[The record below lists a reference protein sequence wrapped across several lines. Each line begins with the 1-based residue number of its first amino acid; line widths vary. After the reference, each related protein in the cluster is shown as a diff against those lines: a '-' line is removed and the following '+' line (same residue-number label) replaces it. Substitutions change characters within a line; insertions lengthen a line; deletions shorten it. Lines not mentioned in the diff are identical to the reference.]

1 MDWAVL
7 EAPYYDRTKYAR
19 SSVRGMVWSGLVW
32 SGKLACKS
40 YRTGTVLGGRCATD
54 GVGGARS
61 MSMA

>member
-1 MDWAVL
+1 MIVQSMFDPV
-7 EAPYYDRTKYAR
+7 Y
-19 SSVRGMVWSGLVW
+19 VVWSGLVW
-32 SGKLACKS
+32 SGKFSCKS